1 MAFLEPKIL
10 EETPSKL
17 GPKGASDSKIF
28 RASLFAFMKP
38 NLPAAGLVPDPE
50 IFGLIP
56 TGNFC
61 APQFSVIQKNTH
73 INFGAPKFSGLISNN
88 Y

>member
-1 MAFLEPKIL
+1 MMTFLEPKIL

-38 NLPAAGLVPDPE
+38 NLPAAGLENQILRYLV
-50 IFGLIP
+50 
-56 TGNFC
+56 
-61 APQFSVIQKNTH
+61 
-73 INFGAPKFSGLISNN
+73 
-88 Y
+88 